1 VIGHAVLQSVGHE
14 NGRSRQQINSGPAQ
28 TLQVEGSAGAKRPQS
43 MGHKDEKGKQ
53 NNEDRNRTLIQDESV
68 ENKNTG
74 RDEMVVL

>member
-1 VIGHAVLQSVGHE
+1 
-14 NGRSRQQINSGPAQ
+14 
-28 TLQVEGSAGAKRPQS
+28 